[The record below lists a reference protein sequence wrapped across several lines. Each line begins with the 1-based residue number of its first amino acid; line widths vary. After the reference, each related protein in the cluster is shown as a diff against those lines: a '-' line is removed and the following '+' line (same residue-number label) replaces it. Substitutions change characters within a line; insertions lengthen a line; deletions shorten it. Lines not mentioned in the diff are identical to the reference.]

1 MKQDQERQAN
11 RKDLE
16 KVKRDLGDQ
25 VQQVLQAQQQQQQT
39 AENLMQENQRLMTR
53 INQLADYN
61 NELENEAQRIKAT
74 VPVSKQKTGVQRSIP
89 QGSPNGS
96 VGQMKQSGATHSP
109 SPVIQAHPLEDNS
122 TKKFQFTNPEGT
134 YSQGISQD
142 QGRSRNEKKHAS
154 HAAAMLDDDMSEAGS
169 EVSSG
174 TIRRGLQIIKEHAP
188 KNVYRPS
195 TRGHSMGRGKGHYEA
210 AANAVPGKG
219 YEKPPPPTRVTG
231 KGVDNFQGGSQNKGG
246 HHGSQG
252 RLNEIPFDQT
262 SHAEGDVSIPSVY
275 SEPDYD
281 PYGEDDDAH
290 DVSQGSTQRNNG
302 YNQGAR
308 DNYRRRGNQGQAP
321 RGRNE
326 GRQIPN
332 DRGNQPP
339 YQRGRGDN
347 FGRYP
352 PRRNDDRDP
361 YRPNIPFKDPKL
373 SKYDGK
379 IPWRAYEVKLMHMAR
394 KYDWDDDTKLA
405 KLVEAL
411 DDKALTFFS
420 NLPPEVQGNF
430 EIVKKKMN
438 NRFIP
443 REPSTTVR
451 KQLQTIQ
458 QKPEEALEEW
468 AERCQQCAFH
478 AWGEKSEEV
487 AELAAVEAFL
497 GGVLETEAA
506 VSVSEKDPCSLD
518 EALEMFKKAVHS
530 RKSLSCR
537 FRNTQR
543 TARTVSFAPDPI
555 TADVRTTSVMPNSS
569 QPDSKASIQKLETDL
584 QDLRSTVTDT
594 QGQIA
599 KILEL
604 LTTQRDRGRSRSPS
618 PSANGPCYCCGELG
632 HIARNCPSR
641 PRSPSPASRRENS
654 TNPENP

>member
-1 MKQDQERQAN
+1 M
-11 RKDLE
+11 
-16 KVKRDLGDQ
+16 
-25 VQQVLQAQQQQQQT
+25 QQVLQAQQQQQQT
-39 AENLMQENQRLMTR
+39 AEDLMRENRRLVTR
-53 INQLADYN
+53 VNQLADYN
-61 NELENEAQRIKAT
+61 EELESEAQRIKAR
-74 VPVSKQKTGVQRSIP
+74 VPESKQKMGVQRSTP

-96 VGQMKQSGATHSP
+96 IVRMKQSGATHAP
-109 SPVIQAHPLEDNS
+109 SPIIEARPLENNS
-122 TKKFQFTNPEGT
+122 TKKFQFTNPVGT

-142 QGRSRNEKKHAS
+142 WGRSQNEKKPVPQE
-154 HAAAMLDDDMSEAGS
+154 AAMPEDDMSVAGS

-195 TRGHSMGRGKGHYEA
+195 TRSHSIGRGRGHHEA
-210 AANAVPGKG
+210 AANAVAGRA
-219 YEKPPPPTRVTG
+219 YEKPPAPTRVAG
-231 KGVDNFQGGSQNKGG
+231 KGVDKFQGGNRNKGG

-262 SHAEGDVSIPSVY
+262 SHAEGDVSIPSIY
-275 SEPDYD
+275 SKPDYD
-281 PYGEDDDAH
+281 QYGEDDNAP
-290 DVSQGSTQRNNG
+290 DVSQGSTHGNNLFHNG
-302 YNQGAR
+302 YNQGVR
-308 DNYRRRGNQGQAP
+308 DNYRRHGNQGKAP
-321 RGRNE
+321 RGREQRNG
-326 GRQIPN
+326 GRQPPN

-361 YRPNIPFKDPKL
+361 YRPNVPFKDPKL

-394 KYDWDDDTKLA
+394 KYNWDDDTKLA

-438 NRFIP
+438 NRFIS

-468 AERCQQCAFH
+468 AECCQQCAYD
-478 AWGEKSEEV
+478 ALGEKSEEV

-506 VSVSEKDPCSLD
+506 ISVSEKDPSSLD

-555 TADVRTTSVMPNSS
+555 TADVRTTSVCE
-569 QPDSKASIQKLETDL
+569 QSISPRVESLHSETGD
-584 QDLRSTVTDT
+584 
-594 QGQIA
+594 
-599 KILEL
+599 
-604 LTTQRDRGRSRSPS
+604 
-618 PSANGPCYCCGELG
+618 
-632 HIARNCPSR
+632 
-641 PRSPSPASRRENS
+641 
-654 TNPENP
+654 